1 MAPSMRRQSGSAAIR
16 GRGDASYGREGR
28 RSGSGAASS
37 TRADSGRSSGSCA
50 MSMVSPGT
58 RCARITRTHCKA
70 GTVKTILPSGGGAW
84 RARITS
90 SRTFVARERH
100 ESCARPPRRRAQR
113 VALQTTRELAR
124 AAPRGAHVV
133 CISLRG
139 MNLLV
144 RLLKRLYAYRGPLTW
159 ALHAS
164 LVALAY
170 AGAYALRFDFAIPS
184 DELRRLVTTLPYLV
198 ALRPLAF
205 QSFGLFRDYWR
216 HVGMRDLV
224 NVTLAVTLSSA
235 AFLPILWLA
244 GHARGMS
251 RAVLMLDWLLA
262 IFFVGG
268 FRFAIRISR
277 EASSFMKMGAPK
289 GKRAFIIGAG
299 EAGEQLLRQLSHDK
313 RQQLR
318 VVGLIDD
325 DPDTHGRSLHG
336 VRVLGGVR
344 DLRRLVAHHHIE
356 LLVIA
361 IPSADR
367 AQLRRIVDRCA
378 ETRIQYKILPP
389 LQDLLAKRAEIGQ
402 LRDVQLEDL
411 LGREPVRLNLDQVEH
426 DVAGTLRVA
435 EAAARHR
442 VKKFVLIST
451 DKAVN
456 PTSVLGATKRVA
468 ERVVL
473 ELPYLAASG
482 TDFRAVRFGNV
493 LGSDGSVLPLFKRQL
508 AAGGPLTV
516 TDPAVKRYFMTIP
529 EAVQLVVQAA
539 ALPEAGG
546 RIAMLEMGEQVRIL
560 DLAEQLIRLSGYVP
574 HQDVQIEFTGLRPGE
589 KLEEELLASDEAAHQ
604 TTVEKIRVIAP
615 SVSDPTA
622 LRRGLSRLVSLM
634 MLGDDEGVLRGIAA
648 LVPEYVP
655 WQGSAAAEAVAIV
668 PAPTGQ
674 VA

>member
-1 MAPSMRRQSGSAAIR
+1 
-16 GRGDASYGREGR
+16 
-28 RSGSGAASS
+28 
-37 TRADSGRSSGSCA
+37 
-50 MSMVSPGT
+50 
-58 RCARITRTHCKA
+58 
-70 GTVKTILPSGGGAW
+70 
-84 RARITS
+84 
-90 SRTFVARERH
+90 
-100 ESCARPPRRRAQR
+100 
-113 VALQTTRELAR
+113 
-124 AAPRGAHVV
+124 
-133 CISLRG
+133 

-144 RLLKRLYAYRGPLTW
+144 RLLKRLYPYRGPLSW
-159 ALHAS
+159 ALHAC

-170 AGAYALRFDFAIPS
+170 SGAYALRFDFAIPS

-198 ALRPLAF
+198 VLRPLAF

-224 NVTLAVTLSSA
+224 NVTVAVTLSSV
-235 AFLPILWLA
+235 AFLPTLWLA

-251 RAVLMLDWLLA
+251 RAVLVLDWLLA

-277 EASSFMKMGAPK
+277 EARSLMKMGTLK
-289 GKRAFIIGAG
+289 GKRAFIVGAG

-344 DLRRLVAHHHIE
+344 DLRRLVAQHHVE

-411 LGREPVRLNLDQVEH
+411 LGREPVRLNLDQVEQ
-426 DVAGTLRVA
+426 DVAGKTILITGGAGSIGSELARQMARFRPRRIVLLDRAENTLYFVWVELRRAHPALEVVPVIASITNADRIAQVLRTYEPDYVFHAAAYKHVPLCEANVIEAAWNNIVGTLRVA
-435 EAAARHR
+435 EAAARHG

-493 LGSDGSVLPLFKRQL
+493 LGSDGSVLPLFRRQL

-574 HQDVQIEFTGLRPGE
+574 HQDIQIEFTGLRPGE

-604 TTVEKIRVIAP
+604 TTVEKISVIAP
-615 SVSDPTA
+615 SVSDPTS

-634 MLGDDEGVLRGIAA
+634 TLGDDEGVLRGIAA

-655 WQGSAAAEAVAIV
+655 WQGSAAAEVV
-668 PAPTGQ
+668 TTPTGQ

>member
-1 MAPSMRRQSGSAAIR
+1 MNPS
-16 GRGDASYGREGR
+16 
-28 RSGSGAASS
+28 
-37 TRADSGRSSGSCA
+37 
-50 MSMVSPGT
+50 
-58 RCARITRTHCKA
+58 
-70 GTVKTILPSGGGAW
+70 L
-84 RARITS
+84 
-90 SRTFVARERH
+90 
-100 ESCARPPRRRAQR
+100 
-113 VALQTTRELAR
+113 
-124 AAPRGAHVV
+124 
-133 CISLRG
+133 
-139 MNLLV
+139 
-144 RLLKRLYAYRGPLTW
+144 RLLKRLYPYRGPLTW
-159 ALHAS
+159 ALHAC

-170 AGAYALRFDFAIPS
+170 TGAYALRFDFAIPS
-184 DELRRLVTTLPYLV
+184 DELRRLVATLPYLV

-224 NVTLAVTLSSA
+224 NVTAAVTLGSA
-235 AFLPILWLA
+235 AFVLILLLS
-244 GHARGMS
+244 GQVRGMS
-251 RAVLMLDWLLA
+251 RAVLMLDL
-262 IFFVGG
+262 
-268 FRFAIRISR
+268 
-277 EASSFMKMGAPK
+277 
-289 GKRAFIIGAG
+289 
-299 EAGEQLLRQLSHDK
+299 
-313 RQQLR
+313 
-318 VVGLIDD
+318 
-325 DPDTHGRSLHG
+325 
-336 VRVLGGVR
+336 
-344 DLRRLVAHHHIE
+344 

-411 LGREPVRLNLDQVEH
+411 LGREPVQLNLEQVEH
-426 DVAGTLRVA
+426 DVAGKTILITGGAGSIGSELARQVARFRPRRIVLLDRAENTLYFVLVELRRAHPSLEVVPVIASITNAERMAQVLRTYAPDYVFHAAAYKHVPLCEANVTEAAWNNVVGTLRVA
-435 EAAARHR
+435 EAAARHG

-493 LGSDGSVLPLFKRQL
+493 LGSDGSVLPLFRRQL

-589 KLEEELLASDEAAHQ
+589 KLEEELLASHEAAPQ
-604 TTVEKIRVIAP
+604 TTVEEIH
-615 SVSDPTA
+615 
-622 LRRGLSRLVSLM
+622 
-634 MLGDDEGVLRGIAA
+634 
-648 LVPEYVP
+648 
-655 WQGSAAAEAVAIV
+655 
-668 PAPTGQ
+668 
-674 VA
+674 

>member
-1 MAPSMRRQSGSAAIR
+1 MDLRTPPTGAGNAHVMCILFRGMDLSMR
-16 GRGDASYGREGR
+16 
-28 RSGSGAASS
+28 
-37 TRADSGRSSGSCA
+37 
-50 MSMVSPGT
+50 P
-58 RCARITRTHCKA
+58 
-70 GTVKTILPSGGGAW
+70 L
-84 RARITS
+84 
-90 SRTFVARERH
+90 
-100 ESCARPPRRRAQR
+100 
-113 VALQTTRELAR
+113 
-124 AAPRGAHVV
+124 
-133 CISLRG
+133 
-139 MNLLV
+139 N
-144 RLLKRLYAYRGPLTW
+144 RLYRYRGPLTW
-159 ALHAS
+159 ALHAC

-184 DELRRLVTTLPYLV
+184 VEMRHLVATLPYLV
-198 ALRPLAF
+198 VLRPLAF
-205 QSFGLFRDYWR
+205 QAFGLFRDYWR

-224 NVTLAVTLSSA
+224 NVTAAVTLSSA
-235 AFLPILWLA
+235 AFLLILWLS

-262 IFFVGG
+262 IFLVGG
-268 FRFAIRISR
+268 FRFAIRITR
-277 EASSFMKMGAPK
+277 EARGFMKGRAPQ

-299 EAGEQLLRQLSHDK
+299 EAGEQLLRQLSHDQ
-313 RQQLR
+313 RRQLR
-318 VVGLIDD
+318 IVGLIDD
-325 DPDTHGRSLHG
+325 DPNTHGRSLHG

-344 DLRRLVAHHHIE
+344 DLRRLAAHYHVE
-356 LLVIA
+356 LLIIA

-378 ETRIQYKILPP
+378 ETRIQCKILPP
-389 LQDLLAKRAEIGQ
+389 LQDLLAQRAEIGQ

-411 LGREPVRLNLDQVEH
+411 LGREPVQLNLDLVER
-426 DVAGTLRVA
+426 DVAGKTILITGGAGSIGSELARQVARFRPRRIVLLDRAENTLYFVWVELRRAHPSLEVVPVIASITNAERMTQVLRTHQPDYVFHAAAYKHVPLCEANVTEAAWNNVVGTLRVA
-435 EAAARHR
+435 EAAARCG
-442 VKKFVLIST
+442 VKKFVFIST

-482 TDFRAVRFGNV
+482 TDFRVVRFGNV
-493 LGSDGSVLPLFKRQL
+493 LGSDGSVLPLFKLQL

-516 TDPAVKRYFMTIP
+516 TDPEVKRYFMTIP

-539 ALPEAGG
+539 ALPEAAG

-574 HQDVQIEFTGLRPGE
+574 HQDIQIEFTGLRPGE
-589 KLEEELLASDEAAHQ
+589 KLEEELLASNEAAHP

-615 SVSDPTA
+615 SMSDSTG
-622 LRRGLSRLVSLM
+622 LRRGLSHLVSLM
-634 MLGDDEGVLRGIAA
+634 TLGDDEGVLRGIAA

-655 WQGSAAAEAVAIV
+655 WQGSAAAEAVDLA
-668 PAPTGQ
+668 PASTGQ

>member
-1 MAPSMRRQSGSAAIR
+1 
-16 GRGDASYGREGR
+16 
-28 RSGSGAASS
+28 
-37 TRADSGRSSGSCA
+37 
-50 MSMVSPGT
+50 
-58 RCARITRTHCKA
+58 
-70 GTVKTILPSGGGAW
+70 
-84 RARITS
+84 
-90 SRTFVARERH
+90 
-100 ESCARPPRRRAQR
+100 
-113 VALQTTRELAR
+113 LAR

-133 CISLRG
+133 CISLSE

-159 ALHAS
+159 ALHAC

-170 AGAYALRFDFAIPS
+170 TGAYALRFDFAIPS

-205 QSFGLFRDYWR
+205 HSFGLFRDYWR

-244 GHARGMS
+244 GHSRGMS
-251 RAVLMLDWLLA
+251 RAVVMLDWLLA

-277 EASSFMKMGAPK
+277 EASSLMKVGSPK

-344 DLRRLVAHHHIE
+344 DLRGLVAHHHIE

-411 LGREPVRLNLDQVEH
+411 LGRQPVRLNLDQVEH
-426 DVAGTLRVA
+426 DVAGKTILITGGAGSIGSELARQLARFRPRRIVLLDRAENTLYFVCVELRRAHPSLEVVPVIASITNAERIAQVLRMYESDYVFHAAAYKHVPLCEANVVEAAWNNIVGTLRVA
-435 EAAARHR
+435 EAAARHG

-493 LGSDGSVLPLFKRQL
+493 LGSDGSVLPLFKLQL

-516 TDPAVKRYFMTIP
+516 TDPEVKRYFMTIP

-634 MLGDDEGVLRGIAA
+634 TLGDDEGVLRGIAA

>member
-1 MAPSMRRQSGSAAIR
+1 M
-16 GRGDASYGREGR
+16 
-28 RSGSGAASS
+28 
-37 TRADSGRSSGSCA
+37 
-50 MSMVSPGT
+50 
-58 RCARITRTHCKA
+58 
-70 GTVKTILPSGGGAW
+70 
-84 RARITS
+84 
-90 SRTFVARERH
+90 
-100 ESCARPPRRRAQR
+100 
-113 VALQTTRELAR
+113 
-124 AAPRGAHVV
+124 V
-133 CISLRG
+133 CILLSG

-159 ALHAS
+159 ALHAC

-205 QSFGLFRDYWR
+205 HSFGLFRDYWR

-277 EASSFMKMGAPK
+277 EASSLMKVGSPK

-313 RQQLR
+313 RQQLW

-344 DLRRLVAHHHIE
+344 DLRRLAAHHHIE

-411 LGREPVRLNLDQVEH
+411 LGRQPVRLNLDQVEH
-426 DVAGTLRVA
+426 DVAGKTILITGGAGSIGSELARQLARFRPRRIVLLDRAENTLYFVWVELCRAHPALEVVPVIASITNAERIALVLRTYEPDYVFHAAAYKHVPLCEANVVEAAWNNVVGTLRVA
-435 EAAARHR
+435 EAAARHG

-634 MLGDDEGVLRGIAA
+634 TLGDDEGVLRGIAA

>member
-1 MAPSMRRQSGSAAIR
+1 
-16 GRGDASYGREGR
+16 
-28 RSGSGAASS
+28 
-37 TRADSGRSSGSCA
+37 
-50 MSMVSPGT
+50 
-58 RCARITRTHCKA
+58 
-70 GTVKTILPSGGGAW
+70 
-84 RARITS
+84 
-90 SRTFVARERH
+90 
-100 ESCARPPRRRAQR
+100 
-113 VALQTTRELAR
+113 
-124 AAPRGAHVV
+124 
-133 CISLRG
+133 

-144 RLLKRLYAYRGPLTW
+144 RLLKRLYPYRGPLTW
-159 ALHAS
+159 ALHAC

-170 AGAYALRFDFAIPS
+170 TGAYALRFDFAIPS
-184 DELRRLVTTLPYLV
+184 EELRRLVTTLPYLV
-198 ALRPLAF
+198 VVRPLAF

-224 NVTLAVTLSSA
+224 NVTLAVTLSSVA
-235 AFLPILWLA
+235 LLPILWLA
-244 GHARGMS
+244 GRASGLS

-277 EASSFMKMGAPK
+277 EARGLMKMGAPK
-289 GKRAFIIGAG
+289 GKRAFIVGAG
-299 EAGEQLLRQLSHDK
+299 EAGEQLLRQLSHEK

-344 DLRRLVAHHHIE
+344 DLRRLVAHHQVE

-378 ETRIQYKILPP
+378 ETRVQYKILPP

-411 LGREPVRLNLDQVEH
+411 LGREPVRLNLDQVEQ
-426 DVAGTLRVA
+426 DVAGKTILITGGAGSIGSELARQVARFRPRRIVLLDRAENTLYFVMVELRRAHPAVEIVPVIASITNAERIAQVLRTYEPDYVFHAAAYKHVPLCEANVIEAAWNNVVGTLRVA
-435 EAAARHR
+435 EAAARHG

-574 HQDVQIEFTGLRPGE
+574 HQDIQIEFTGLRPGE

-615 SVSDPTA
+615 SVTDPTA

-634 MLGDDEGVLRGIAA
+634 TLGDDEGVLRGIAA

-655 WQGSAAAEAVAIV
+655 WQGSAAAEVV
-668 PAPTGQ
+668 TTPTGQ

>member
-1 MAPSMRRQSGSAAIR
+1 
-16 GRGDASYGREGR
+16 
-28 RSGSGAASS
+28 
-37 TRADSGRSSGSCA
+37 
-50 MSMVSPGT
+50 
-58 RCARITRTHCKA
+58 
-70 GTVKTILPSGGGAW
+70 
-84 RARITS
+84 
-90 SRTFVARERH
+90 
-100 ESCARPPRRRAQR
+100 
-113 VALQTTRELAR
+113 
-124 AAPRGAHVV
+124 
-133 CISLRG
+133 
-139 MNLLV
+139 
-144 RLLKRLYAYRGPLTW
+144 
-159 ALHAS
+159 
-164 LVALAY
+164 
-170 AGAYALRFDFAIPS
+170 
-184 DELRRLVTTLPYLV
+184 
-198 ALRPLAF
+198 
-205 QSFGLFRDYWR
+205 
-216 HVGMRDLV
+216 
-224 NVTLAVTLSSA
+224 
-235 AFLPILWLA
+235 
-244 GHARGMS
+244 MS
-251 RAVLMLDWLLA
+251 RAVMMLDWLLA

-277 EASSFMKMGAPK
+277 EASSLMKVGSSK

-313 RQQLR
+313 RQQLW

-344 DLRRLVAHHHIE
+344 DLRRLAAHHHIE

-411 LGREPVRLNLDQVEH
+411 LGRQPVRLNLDQVEH
-426 DVAGTLRVA
+426 DVAGKTILITGGAGSIGSELARQLARFRPRRIVLLDRAENTLYFVWVELCRAHPALEVVPVIASITNAERIALVLRTYEPDYVFHAAAYKHVPLCEANVVEAAWNNVVGTLRVA
-435 EAAARHR
+435 EAAARHG

-634 MLGDDEGVLRGIAA
+634 TLGDDEGVLRGIAA

>member
-1 MAPSMRRQSGSAAIR
+1 
-16 GRGDASYGREGR
+16 
-28 RSGSGAASS
+28 
-37 TRADSGRSSGSCA
+37 
-50 MSMVSPGT
+50 
-58 RCARITRTHCKA
+58 
-70 GTVKTILPSGGGAW
+70 
-84 RARITS
+84 
-90 SRTFVARERH
+90 
-100 ESCARPPRRRAQR
+100 
-113 VALQTTRELAR
+113 LAR

-133 CISLRG
+133 CISLSG

-411 LGREPVRLNLDQVEH
+411 LGRQPVRLNLDQVEH
-426 DVAGTLRVA
+426 DVAGKTILITGGAGSIGSELARQMARFRPRRIVLLDRAENTLYFVWVELHRAYPALEVVPVIASITNAERIAQVLRTYEPDYVFHAAAYKHVPLCEANVTEAAWNNVVGTLRVA

-529 EAVQLVVQAA
+529 EAVQLVIQAA

-574 HQDVQIEFTGLRPGE
+574 HQDV
-589 KLEEELLASDEAAHQ
+589 
-604 TTVEKIRVIAP
+604 
-615 SVSDPTA
+615 
-622 LRRGLSRLVSLM
+622 
-634 MLGDDEGVLRGIAA
+634 
-648 LVPEYVP
+648 
-655 WQGSAAAEAVAIV
+655 
-668 PAPTGQ
+668 
-674 VA
+674 

>member
-1 MAPSMRRQSGSAAIR
+1 
-16 GRGDASYGREGR
+16 
-28 RSGSGAASS
+28 
-37 TRADSGRSSGSCA
+37 
-50 MSMVSPGT
+50 
-58 RCARITRTHCKA
+58 
-70 GTVKTILPSGGGAW
+70 
-84 RARITS
+84 
-90 SRTFVARERH
+90 
-100 ESCARPPRRRAQR
+100 
-113 VALQTTRELAR
+113 
-124 AAPRGAHVV
+124 
-133 CISLRG
+133 

-144 RLLKRLYAYRGPLTW
+144 RLLKRLYPYRGPLSW
-159 ALHAS
+159 ALHAC

-170 AGAYALRFDFAIPS
+170 SGAYALRFDFAIPS
-184 DELRRLVTTLPYLV
+184 DELRRLVVTLPYLV

-224 NVTLAVTLSSA
+224 NVTVAVTLSSV
-235 AFLPILWLA
+235 AFLPTLWLA

-251 RAVLMLDWLLA
+251 RAVLVLDWLLA

-277 EASSFMKMGAPK
+277 EARSLMKMGTLK
-289 GKRAFIIGAG
+289 GKRAFIVGAG

-344 DLRRLVAHHHIE
+344 DLRRLVAHHHVE

-411 LGREPVRLNLDQVEH
+411 LGREPVRLNLDQVEQ
-426 DVAGTLRVA
+426 DVAGKTILITGGAGSIGSELARQMARFRPRRIVLLDRAENTLYFVWVELRRAHPALEVVPVIASITNADRIAQVLRTYEPDYVFHAAAYKHVPLCEANVIEAAWNNIVGTLRVA
-435 EAAARHR
+435 EAAARHG

-473 ELPYLAASG
+473 ELPYLAASR

-493 LGSDGSVLPLFKRQL
+493 LGSDGSVLPLFRRQL

-574 HQDVQIEFTGLRPGE
+574 HQDIQIEFTGLRPGE

-604 TTVEKIRVIAP
+604 TTVEKISVIAP
-615 SVSDPTA
+615 SVSDPTS
-622 LRRGLSRLVSLM
+622 LRRGLSHLVSLM
-634 MLGDDEGVLRGIAA
+634 TLGDDEGVLRGIAA

-655 WQGSAAAEAVAIV
+655 WQGSAAAEAVTT
-668 PAPTGQ
+668 PTGQ

>member
-1 MAPSMRRQSGSAAIR
+1 
-16 GRGDASYGREGR
+16 
-28 RSGSGAASS
+28 
-37 TRADSGRSSGSCA
+37 
-50 MSMVSPGT
+50 
-58 RCARITRTHCKA
+58 
-70 GTVKTILPSGGGAW
+70 
-84 RARITS
+84 
-90 SRTFVARERH
+90 
-100 ESCARPPRRRAQR
+100 
-113 VALQTTRELAR
+113 
-124 AAPRGAHVV
+124 
-133 CISLRG
+133 

-144 RLLKRLYAYRGPLTW
+144 RLLKRLYPYRGPLSW
-159 ALHAS
+159 ALHAC

-170 AGAYALRFDFAIPS
+170 SGAYALRFDFAIPP

-198 ALRPLAF
+198 VLRPLAF

-224 NVTLAVTLSSA
+224 NVTVAVTLSSV
-235 AFLPILWLA
+235 AFLPTLWLA

-251 RAVLMLDWLLA
+251 RAVLVLDWLLA

-277 EASSFMKMGAPK
+277 EARSLMKMGTLK
-289 GKRAFIIGAG
+289 GKRAFIVGAG

-344 DLRRLVAHHHIE
+344 DLRRLVAHHHVE

-411 LGREPVRLNLDQVEH
+411 LGREPVRLNLDQVEQ
-426 DVAGTLRVA
+426 DVAGKTILITGGAGSIGSELARQMARFRPRRIVLLDRAENTLYFVWVELRRAHPALEVVPVIASITNADRIAQVLRTYEPDYVFHAAAYKHVPLCEANVIEAAWNNIVGTLRVA
-435 EAAARHR
+435 EAAARHG

-473 ELPYLAASG
+473 ELPYLAASR

-493 LGSDGSVLPLFKRQL
+493 LGSDGSVLPLFRRQL

-574 HQDVQIEFTGLRPGE
+574 HQDIQIEFTGLRPGE

-604 TTVEKIRVIAP
+604 TTVEKISVIAP
-615 SVSDPTA
+615 SVSDPTS
-622 LRRGLSRLVSLM
+622 LRRGLSHLVSLM
-634 MLGDDEGVLRGIAA
+634 TLGDDEGVLRGIAA

-655 WQGSAAAEAVAIV
+655 WQGSAAAEAVTT
-668 PAPTGQ
+668 PTGQ

>member
-1 MAPSMRRQSGSAAIR
+1 M
-16 GRGDASYGREGR
+16 
-28 RSGSGAASS
+28 
-37 TRADSGRSSGSCA
+37 
-50 MSMVSPGT
+50 
-58 RCARITRTHCKA
+58 
-70 GTVKTILPSGGGAW
+70 
-84 RARITS
+84 
-90 SRTFVARERH
+90 
-100 ESCARPPRRRAQR
+100 
-113 VALQTTRELAR
+113 TRELAR
-124 AAPRGAHVV
+124 AAPRGAHVM
-133 CISLRG
+133 CISCSG
-139 MNLLV
+139 MKPLL
-144 RLLKRLYAYRGPLTW
+144 RLLKRLYPYRGPLTW
-159 ALHAS
+159 ALHAC

-170 AGAYALRFDFAIPS
+170 SGAYALRFDFAIPS
-184 DELRRLVTTLPYLV
+184 DELRRLVVTLPYLV

-205 QSFGLFRDYWR
+205 HSFGLFRDYWR

-235 AFLPILWLA
+235 AFLPLLWLA

-251 RAVLMLDWLLA
+251 RAVVMLDWLLA

-277 EASSFMKMGAPK
+277 EASSLMKVGSPK
-289 GKRAFIIGAG
+289 GRRAFIIGAG

-318 VVGLIDD
+318 VFGLIDD

-344 DLRRLVAHHHIE
+344 DLRRLVAQHHIE

-426 DVAGTLRVA
+426 DVAGKTILITGGAGSIGSELARQLARFRPRRIVLLDRAENTLYFVWVELRRAHPAVEVVPVIASITNAERIAQVLRTYEPDYVFHAAAYKHVPLCEANVTEAAWNNVVGTLRVA

-493 LGSDGSVLPLFKRQL
+493 LGSSGSVVPIFQKQI
-508 AAGGPLTV
+508 AAGGPVTV
-516 TDPAVKRYFMTIP
+516 THPEMQRYFMTIP
-529 EAVQLVVQAA
+529 EASQLVLQAGSIGKGGEIFVLDMGQPIRIVD
-539 ALPEAGG
+539 LP
-546 RIAMLEMGEQVRIL
+546 V
-560 DLAEQLIRLSGYVP
+560 
-574 HQDVQIEFTGLRPGE
+574 
-589 KLEEELLASDEAAHQ
+589 
-604 TTVEKIRVIAP
+604 
-615 SVSDPTA
+615 
-622 LRRGLSRLVSLM
+622 
-634 MLGDDEGVLRGIAA
+634 
-648 LVPEYVP
+648 
-655 WQGSAAAEAVAIV
+655 
-668 PAPTGQ
+668 
-674 VA
+674 

>member
-1 MAPSMRRQSGSAAIR
+1 
-16 GRGDASYGREGR
+16 
-28 RSGSGAASS
+28 
-37 TRADSGRSSGSCA
+37 
-50 MSMVSPGT
+50 
-58 RCARITRTHCKA
+58 
-70 GTVKTILPSGGGAW
+70 
-84 RARITS
+84 
-90 SRTFVARERH
+90 
-100 ESCARPPRRRAQR
+100 
-113 VALQTTRELAR
+113 
-124 AAPRGAHVV
+124 
-133 CISLRG
+133 

-144 RLLKRLYAYRGPLTW
+144 RLLKRLYPYRGPLSW
-159 ALHAS
+159 ALHAC

-170 AGAYALRFDFAIPS
+170 SGAYALRFDFAIPS

-198 ALRPLAF
+198 VLRPLAF

-224 NVTLAVTLSSA
+224 NVTVAVTLSSV
-235 AFLPILWLA
+235 AFLPTLWLA
-244 GHARGMS
+244 GHARGIS
-251 RAVLMLDWLLA
+251 RAVLLLDWLLA

-277 EASSFMKMGAPK
+277 EARSLMKMGTLK
-289 GKRAFIIGAG
+289 GKRAFIVGAG

-344 DLRRLVAHHHIE
+344 DLRRLVAHHHVE

-411 LGREPVRLNLDQVEH
+411 LGREPVRLNLDQVEQ
-426 DVAGTLRVA
+426 DVAGKTILITGGAGSIGSELARQMARFRPRRIVLLDRAENTLYFVWVELRRAHPALEVVPVIASITNADRIAQVLRTYEPDYVFHAAAYKHVPLCEANVIEAAWNNIVGTLRVA
-435 EAAARHR
+435 EAAARHG

-473 ELPYLAASG
+473 ELPYLAASR

-493 LGSDGSVLPLFKRQL
+493 LGSDGSVLPLFRRQL

-574 HQDVQIEFTGLRPGE
+574 HQDIQIEFTGLRPGE

-604 TTVEKIRVIAP
+604 TTVEKISVIAP
-615 SVSDPTA
+615 SVSDPTS
-622 LRRGLSRLVSLM
+622 LRRGLSHLVSLM
-634 MLGDDEGVLRGIAA
+634 TLGDDEGVLRGIAA

-655 WQGSAAAEAVAIV
+655 WQGSAAAEAVTT
-668 PAPTGQ
+668 PTGQ

>member
-1 MAPSMRRQSGSAAIR
+1 
-16 GRGDASYGREGR
+16 
-28 RSGSGAASS
+28 
-37 TRADSGRSSGSCA
+37 
-50 MSMVSPGT
+50 MSQCM
-58 RCARITRTHCKA
+58 
-70 GTVKTILPSGGGAW
+70 
-84 RARITS
+84 
-90 SRTFVARERH
+90 
-100 ESCARPPRRRAQR
+100 RPPCRRAQR
-113 VALQTTRELAR
+113 VALQMTRELAR
-124 AAPRGAHVV
+124 AAPRGAHGM
-133 CISLRG
+133 CIPCGG
-139 MNLLV
+139 MNLLL
-144 RLLKRLYAYRGPLTW
+144 RLLNRLYPYRGPLTW
-159 ALHAS
+159 ALHAC

-170 AGAYALRFDFAIPS
+170 SGAYALRFDFAIPS
-184 DELRRLVTTLPYLV
+184 DELRRLVATLPYLV

-224 NVTLAVTLSSA
+224 NVTAAVTLGSA
-235 AFLPILWLA
+235 AFVLILLLS
-244 GHARGMS
+244 GQVRGMS

-277 EASSFMKMGAPK
+277 EATSFIRARAPQ

-344 DLRRLVAHHHIE
+344 DLRRLVAHHHVE

-426 DVAGTLRVA
+426 DVAGKTILITGGAGSIGSELARQVARFRPRRIVLLDRAENTLYFVMVELRRAHPAVEIVPVIASITNAERIAQVLRTYEPDYVFHAAAYKHVPLCEANVIEAAWNNVVGTLRVA
-435 EAAARHR
+435 EAAARHG

-493 LGSDGSVLPLFKRQL
+493 LGSDGSVLPLFRRQL

-546 RIAMLEMGEQVRIL
+546 PDPLVAMGEQVRIL
-560 DLAEQLIRLSGYVP
+560 DLAEQLVRPSGDVP
-574 HQDVQIEFTGLRPGE
+574 HQDIPIEFTGLRPGE
-589 KLEEELLASDEAAHQ
+589 KLGEELPASDEAADQ
-604 TTVEKIRVIAP
+604 TTGE
-615 SVSDPTA
+615 T
-622 LRRGLSRLVSLM
+622 
-634 MLGDDEGVLRGIAA
+634 
-648 LVPEYVP
+648 
-655 WQGSAAAEAVAIV
+655 
-668 PAPTGQ
+668 
-674 VA
+674 

>member
-1 MAPSMRRQSGSAAIR
+1 
-16 GRGDASYGREGR
+16 
-28 RSGSGAASS
+28 
-37 TRADSGRSSGSCA
+37 
-50 MSMVSPGT
+50 
-58 RCARITRTHCKA
+58 
-70 GTVKTILPSGGGAW
+70 
-84 RARITS
+84 
-90 SRTFVARERH
+90 
-100 ESCARPPRRRAQR
+100 
-113 VALQTTRELAR
+113 
-124 AAPRGAHVV
+124 
-133 CISLRG
+133 

-144 RLLKRLYAYRGPLTW
+144 RLLKRLYPYRGPLSW
-159 ALHAS
+159 ALHAC

-170 AGAYALRFDFAIPS
+170 SGAYALRFDFAIPS

-198 ALRPLAF
+198 VLRPLAF

-224 NVTLAVTLSSA
+224 NVTVAVTLSSV
-235 AFLPILWLA
+235 AFLPTLWLA

-251 RAVLMLDWLLA
+251 RAVLLLDWLLA

-277 EASSFMKMGAPK
+277 EARSLMKMGALK
-289 GKRAFIIGAG
+289 GKRAFIVGAG

-344 DLRRLVAHHHIE
+344 DLRRLVAHHHVE

-411 LGREPVRLNLDQVEH
+411 LGREPVRLNLDQVEQ
-426 DVAGTLRVA
+426 DVAGKTILITGGAGSIGSELARQMARFRPRRIVLLDRAENTLYFVWVELRRAHPALEVVPVIASITNADRIAQVLRTYEPDYVFHAAAYKHVPLCEANVIEATWNNIVGTLRVA
-435 EAAARHR
+435 EAAARHG

-493 LGSDGSVLPLFKRQL
+493 LGSDGSVLPLFRRQL

-574 HQDVQIEFTGLRPGE
+574 HQDIQIEFTGLRPGE
-589 KLEEELLASDEAAHQ
+589 KLEEELLASHEAAHQ
-604 TTVEKIRVIAP
+604 TTVEKISVIAP
-615 SVSDPTA
+615 SVSDPTS

-634 MLGDDEGVLRGIAA
+634 TLGDDEGVLRGIAA

-655 WQGSAAAEAVAIV
+655 WQGSAAAEVV
-668 PAPTGQ
+668 TTPTGQ

>member
-1 MAPSMRRQSGSAAIR
+1 
-16 GRGDASYGREGR
+16 
-28 RSGSGAASS
+28 
-37 TRADSGRSSGSCA
+37 
-50 MSMVSPGT
+50 
-58 RCARITRTHCKA
+58 
-70 GTVKTILPSGGGAW
+70 
-84 RARITS
+84 
-90 SRTFVARERH
+90 
-100 ESCARPPRRRAQR
+100 
-113 VALQTTRELAR
+113 
-124 AAPRGAHVV
+124 
-133 CISLRG
+133 

-144 RLLKRLYAYRGPLTW
+144 RLLKRLYPYRGPLSW
-159 ALHAS
+159 ALHAC

-170 AGAYALRFDFAIPS
+170 SGAYALRFDFAIPS

-198 ALRPLAF
+198 VLRPLAF

-235 AFLPILWLA
+235 AFLPLLWLA

-251 RAVLMLDWLLA
+251 RAVLMLDWL
-262 IFFVGG
+262 
-268 FRFAIRISR
+268 
-277 EASSFMKMGAPK
+277 
-289 GKRAFIIGAG
+289 RAFIIGAG

-313 RQQLR
+313 RQQLW

-344 DLRRLVAHHHIE
+344 DLRRLVALHHIE

-411 LGREPVRLNLDQVEH
+411 LGRQPVRLNLDQVEH
-426 DVAGTLRVA
+426 DVAGKTILITGGAGSIGSELARQLARFRPRRIVLLDRAENTLYFVWVELCRAHPALEVVPVIASITNAERIALVLRTYEPDYVFHAAAYKHVPLCEANVVEAAWNNVVGTLRVA
-435 EAAARHR
+435 EAAARHG

-634 MLGDDEGVLRGIAA
+634 TLGDDEGVLRGIAA

-655 WQGSAAAEAVAIV
+655 WQGSAAAEAVDLA
-668 PAPTGQ
+668 PASTGQ

>member
-1 MAPSMRRQSGSAAIR
+1 
-16 GRGDASYGREGR
+16 
-28 RSGSGAASS
+28 
-37 TRADSGRSSGSCA
+37 
-50 MSMVSPGT
+50 
-58 RCARITRTHCKA
+58 
-70 GTVKTILPSGGGAW
+70 
-84 RARITS
+84 
-90 SRTFVARERH
+90 
-100 ESCARPPRRRAQR
+100 
-113 VALQTTRELAR
+113 
-124 AAPRGAHVV
+124 
-133 CISLRG
+133 

-277 EASSFMKMGAPK
+277 EASSLMKVGSPK

-426 DVAGTLRVA
+426 DVAGKTILITGGAGSIGSELARQVARFRPRRIVLLDRAENTLYFVWVELHRAYPALEVVPVIASITNAERIAQVLRTYEPDYVFHAAAYKHVPLCEANVTEAAWNNVVGTLRVA